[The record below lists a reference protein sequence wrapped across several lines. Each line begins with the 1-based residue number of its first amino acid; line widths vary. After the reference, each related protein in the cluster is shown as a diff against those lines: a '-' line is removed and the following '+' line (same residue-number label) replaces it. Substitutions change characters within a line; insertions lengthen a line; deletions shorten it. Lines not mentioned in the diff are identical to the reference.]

1 MSNNLSTK
9 QSLTKKLLL
18 KHIAKSDTKK
28 SVPKHT
34 ATPAVQKW
42 YRSLPRGSRTL
53 VANVLQLTES
63 NVSAI
68 FSGNRNIRLQHAIIL
83 SAITDG
89 EISIKEL
96 YPEIAESFDILV
108 DLTVKEKLEAM
119 RVA

>member
-9 QSLTKKLLL
+9 QSLTKKSLL

-42 YRSLPRGSRTL
+42 YRSLPRSSRTPF
-53 VANVLQLTES
+53 ANVLQLTGS
-63 NVSAI
+63 SFSAI
-68 FSGNRNIRLQHAIIL
+68 LSGNRNIILQHAIIL

-108 DLTVKEKLEAM
+108 DLAVKEKLEAM